1 MDTESEIL
9 RFNIRVYGIC
19 LIEDKLLLA
28 NESINEFSFTKFPGG
43 GVEKGEGILDALK
56 RELMEEG
63 QIEGFNFEHFFTT
76 DFFQVSAFNS
86 QEQIISVYY
95 TFNANINWETQKG
108 FDYSKGR
115 KQDWLLYFK
124 PINEISEETFTFP
137 IDKIVIKKLKE
148 ILLPLS

>member
-1 MDTESEIL
+1 MDSKSEIL

-19 LIEDKLLLA
+19 LIENRLLLS

-43 GVEKGEGILDALK
+43 GVEKGEGILEALK

-63 QIEGFNFEHFFTT
+63 QIEGTNFEHFYTT

-95 TFNANINWETQKG
+95 TFNAKLNWDTKKG
-108 FDYSKGR
+108 YDYSKGR
-115 KQDWLLYFK
+115 KQDWILYLK
-124 PINEISEETFTFP
+124 PIHEVSEETFTFP
-137 IDKIVIKKLKE
+137 IDKIVINKLKE
-148 ILLPLS
+148 KLLSLS